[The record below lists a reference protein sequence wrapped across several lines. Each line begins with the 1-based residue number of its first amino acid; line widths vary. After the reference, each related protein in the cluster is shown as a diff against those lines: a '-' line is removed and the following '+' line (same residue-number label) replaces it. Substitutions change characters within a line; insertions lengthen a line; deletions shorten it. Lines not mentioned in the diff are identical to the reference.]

1 MSALRDAYERRLAR
15 QLGSPRMSTMERC
28 TQREWAAERASGYQ
42 TPLTKKLGDVYRF
55 FCTKAPPF
63 YRGSELRIKDPQ
75 NTYDLLQYLVPSF
88 LW

>member
-42 TPLTKKLGDVYRF
+42 TPLTKKLRCVQIFLHEGSAVLPWVRAEDQR
-55 FCTKAPPF
+55 PPE
-63 YRGSELRIKDPQ
+63 YVCSG
-75 NTYDLLQYLVPSF
+75 LL
-88 LW
+88 